1 MGFHF
6 LKNMALGVKLLA
18 LSSED
23 GLDGAFYD
31 KFSALT

>member
-1 MGFHF
+1 MGFRF
-6 LKNMALGVKLLA
+6 LMNIALCVKPLVLN
-18 LSSED
+18 LPN